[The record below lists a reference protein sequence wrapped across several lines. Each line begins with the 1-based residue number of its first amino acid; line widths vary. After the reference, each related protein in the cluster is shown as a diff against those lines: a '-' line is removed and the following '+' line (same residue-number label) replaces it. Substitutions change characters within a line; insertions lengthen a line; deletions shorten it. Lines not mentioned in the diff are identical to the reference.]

1 MQLGK
6 KVPDQETC
14 WASWG
19 ELAKEVLVSSEAEK
33 PKATAAAA
41 SSKKVSGLQED
52 LANLSQMFDW
62 EDLSSSDS
70 ESGSEVLAAKR
81 SKNKSG
87 HLPPGGQR
95 GAASSSQSRQ
105 PSDRPK
111 DPDMA
116 KVVKKLMMKGMT
128 EGQSPS
134 ELLPYMMM
142 SMMLDQKEKSKHRR
156 RGRRDRDS
164 PGGSSSEGSASDDSD
179 HKSGMRAVTSLHKL
193 QKKITRHPKSIVKD
207 FERQVVE
214 ELGVVE
220 GLLDADGLCE
230 ASAVGQVSRDL
241 PLCLHGRSCLRTPQR
256 RSNRGRPGPIG
267 PEPQGEDPERDS
279 RWQLGDSMAVNW
291 NCRSFEPILGG
302 SKEEMSVVSEYVNQ
316 LAKLKKRVKEASQ
329 QDKGGADEEDE
340 GAHRSK

>member
-1 MQLGK
+1 MAFVRVPASSFSSARPEGWGVQLGK

-33 PKATAAAA
+33 PKATAPAT

-52 LANLSQMFDW
+52 LANLSQM
-62 EDLSSSDS
+62 EDPSSSDS

-128 EGQSPS
+128 KGQSPS

-164 PGGSSSEGSASDDSD
+164 PGVLLRKFGIRRQRPQVRDACCDIPSQAPEEDHSSPKVHTEGFQAAGGRR
-179 HKSGMRAVTSLHKL
+179 SGCGGGTV
-193 QKKITRHPKSIVKD
+193 
-207 FERQVVE
+207 
-214 ELGVVE
+214 
-220 GLLDADGLCE
+220 LDADGLCE
-230 ASAVGQVSRDL
+230 ASAVGQLSFA
-241 PLCLHGRSCLRTPQR
+241 GFTLRTPHR
-256 RSNRGRPGPIG
+256 RSNRGRPGPVG

-279 RWQLGDSMAVNW
+279 RWQL
-291 NCRSFEPILGG
+291 
-302 SKEEMSVVSEYVNQ
+302 
-316 LAKLKKRVKEASQ
+316 
-329 QDKGGADEEDE
+329 
-340 GAHRSK
+340 